1 MDIPLTDYSS
11 IYFDFIIKYTNYFSS
26 LRFRQYIGIRGLN
39 FDFYSN
45 STGLKLNNNS
55 SYINSLK
62 IYFED
67 PSTEKAVRIRVINKF
82 MYDKSSECIIE
93 KIR

>member
-1 MDIPLTDYSS
+1 LTLLLNRP
-11 IYFDFIIKYTNYFSS
+11 IIFLPYDLN
-26 LRFRQYIGIRGLN
+26 QYIGIRGLN